1 MSDEQVIDNEP
12 VETLEEEIEEG
23 EVESGEAED
32 SEGESEV
39 QAENEEEL
47 KEELEEAAKNGAS
60 KQELQN
66 MVREFELKINGKN
79 VTRKLDLSDD
89 EAIKRELQK
98 AYAGQ
103 QAMQQKAELEKALR
117 AQVNQWKQD
126 PWKFFEQMNLDPDE
140 LAELRIQQRIE
151 EMKKDPAELE
161 REKMQRELQKM
172 RDELKAK
179 EEREKQLEMERLQ
192 EQAAAELDDEIS
204 KALDAHGSLPSSPRV
219 VKQVADTMLWA
230 MENGFHDVTAAD
242 VLPTVEKEIRRE
254 ISDLMGELPEQM
266 MEEWIGKKN
275 LDRLRKQRVAKAKK
289 APAKTA
295 NSLKKQ
301 PSAPAKKQEEVA
313 KSKKSIEDFLRSR

>member
-1 MSDEQVIDNEP
+1 MSDEQVIENEEMEP
-12 VETLEEEIEEG
+12 VEGEEEVDSQESVEE
-23 EVESGEAED
+23 E
-32 SEGESEV
+32 ESEV
-39 QAENEEEL
+39 QAESEEEL

-66 MVREFELKINGKN
+66 MVREYNLKINGKT
-79 VTRKLDLSDD
+79 VTKKLDLSDE
-89 EAIKRELQK
+89 EAVKRELQK

-161 REKMQRELQKM
+161 REMMQRELQRM
-172 RDELKAK
+172 REELKSR
-179 EEREKQLEMERLQ
+179 EEREKELEMERLQ
-192 EQAAAELDDEIS
+192 EQAAMELDDEIS

-219 VKQVADTMLWA
+219 IKQVADTMLWA
-230 MENGFHDVTAAD
+230 MEQGFDDVKASD
-242 VLPTVEKEIRRE
+242 VLPTVEKEIRKE
-254 ISDLMGELPEQM
+254 IADLMGSLPEQM
-266 MEEWIGKKN
+266 MEEYIGKKN
-275 LDRLRKQRVAKAKK
+275 LDRLRKQRVASAKK

-301 PSAPAKKQEEVA
+301 PSAPAKKQEDVA
-313 KSKKSIEDFLRSR
+313 KAKKSIEDFLRSR